1 MLMIHLTSWALLQVA
16 PAGTGY
22 VVFKK
27 ECFRSEAR
35 ATLQAVSR
43 NQQNPEQ
50 QVALPTSEQSEQP
63 VPEVKV
69 CISKLAPPP
78 VAFSV
83 SVLPP
88 FTLSE
93 TAPFQQAYYHFL
105 STSEE
110 PDPPRFA

>member
-1 MLMIHLTSWALLQVA
+1 MLLIHLSSWALLQVA
-16 PAGTGY
+16 PAATGY

-27 ECFRSEAR
+27 ECLRSETKAS
-35 ATLQAVSR
+35 L
-43 NQQNPEQ
+43 
-50 QVALPTSEQSEQP
+50 VAASHSSQHQELTITLPTSDETKHP
-63 VPEVKV
+63 APEVKV

-83 SVLPP
+83 VLIPT
-88 FTLSE
+88 FTRPE
-93 TAPFQQAYYHFL
+93 TAPFQPVYYHFL

>member
-27 ECFRSEAR
+27 ECFRSETR
-35 ATLQAVSR
+35 ATLQAA
-43 NQQNPEQ
+43 NQKQQNPKQ
-50 QVALPTSEQSEQP
+50 QIALPTSEQTEQP

-69 CISKLAPPP
+69 CISKMAPPP
-78 VAFSV
+78 VSFSV
-83 SVLPP
+83 AALPT
-88 FTLSE
+88 FTLRQ
-93 TAPFQQAYYHFL
+93 TAPFQQAYYCFL